1 MNVAHHFNSNY
12 SKLHA
17 LAEQLFRRQP
27 STCTLQA
34 TALVHEVYLRFADLE
49 STTINGREHFLA
61 IAAKAMRQILVDK
74 ARRRKADKRGGN
86 DTPVTLTDELVSPAG
101 AGADVLVVHD
111 LLTRL
116 ARLNERQARVVE
128 MRVFADMTVPEIAV
142 VLNVSIATIEK
153 DWRQARAWIRSR
165 VEDARS

>member
-1 MNVAHHFNSNY
+1 MNVAHHFDSNY

-17 LAEQLFRRQP
+17 LAENLFRKQP
-27 STCTLQA
+27 TNCTLQA

-49 STTINGREHFLA
+49 ARTINGSEHFLA
-61 IAAKAMRQILVDK
+61 MAATAMRQILVDK
-74 ARRRKADKRGGN
+74 ARRKRASKRGGN
-86 DTPVTLTDELVSPAG
+86 DTPVTLTDELVSPGG
-101 AGADVLVVHD
+101 AGTDVLVVHD

-116 ARLNERQARVVE
+116 ARLHERQARIVE

-142 VLNVSIATIEK
+142 VLDVSIATIEK

-165 VEDARS
+165 VDDACS